1 MTEPKHIRLLGSR
14 SRIVLDD
21 GAVTEILSNHWTMP
35 GCSPGKDRGGAVGPS
50 GRDSLHE
57 ASAGEELRFARNS
70 PLEEEGFEPSVPPA

>member
-35 GCSPGKDRGGAVGPS
+35 GCSPGARRPWAERREWAREAAGAKQ
-50 GRDSLHE
+50 H
-57 ASAGEELRFARNS
+57 
-70 PLEEEGFEPSVPPA
+70 

>member
-35 GCSPGKDRGGAVGPS
+35 GCSLGILSSPTRKARQVS
-50 GRDSLHE
+50 G
-57 ASAGEELRFARNS
+57 SAAMIFPQDIEEI
-70 PLEEEGFEPSVPPA
+70 